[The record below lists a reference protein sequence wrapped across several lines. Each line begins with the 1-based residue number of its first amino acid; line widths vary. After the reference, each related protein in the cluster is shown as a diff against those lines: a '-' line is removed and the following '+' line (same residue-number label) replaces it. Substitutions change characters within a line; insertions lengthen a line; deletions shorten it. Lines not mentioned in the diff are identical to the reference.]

1 MQQNPNHIEEF
12 ERARPMLIG
21 LAYRLLGTRAEAEDV
36 VQDTFLAWNDADRS
50 SIERPRGW
58 LTSVATRRSLDVLKS
73 ARRSRT
79 DYVGSWLPEPIETAQ
94 EGTPETDL
102 LVSES
107 VTMAF
112 LLVLERLA
120 PKERAAFILHDVF
133 SMDYAEIAASLEVS
147 ETTCRKLASRARVN
161 VRSSGNTR
169 PAPKEVQ
176 EKLVDAFQTAV
187 RTGVPDGLAALLSS
201 DAVLTADSGGKADSI
216 RKPLHGAELILQ
228 FVTGFLGRWYAHYQV
243 TVAEINAQ
251 RALIARVGPRTE
263 AVVTF
268 AVDDQNR
275 ITEIM
280 ITRNPEKLR
289 HFDLA
294 S

>member
-1 MQQNPNHIEEF
+1 MEQISNHIEEF

-36 VQDTFLAWNDADRS
+36 VQDAFLAWSEADRA

-58 LTSVATRRSLDVLKS
+58 LSSVVTRKALDVLKS

-79 DYVGSWLPEPIETAQ
+79 EYVGSWLPEPMETVE

-133 SMDYAEIAASLEVS
+133 GMEYGEIAKSLEIGVA
-147 ETTCRKLASRARVN
+147 TCRKLASRARVN
-161 VRSSGNTR
+161 VRSSGNTK
-169 PAPKEVQ
+169 PAPKAVQ
-176 EKLVDAFQTAV
+176 QKLVEAFQAAL
-187 RTGVPDGLAALLSS
+187 RTGVADGLAAMLSS
-201 DAVLTADSGGKADSI
+201 HAVLTADSGGKADSI
-216 RKPLHGAELILQ
+216 RKPLLGAELILQ
-228 FVTGFLGRWYAHYQV
+228 FVTRYLGRWYTHLQLA
-243 TVAEINAQ
+243 VAEINAQ
-251 RALIARVGPRTE
+251 AALIARDGAKTE
-263 AVVTF
+263 AVITF
-268 AVDDQNR
+268 AVGDDDLV
-275 ITEIM
+275 TEIM
-280 ITRNPEKLR
+280 ITRNPDKLR
-289 HFDLA
+289 HFDLPH
-294 S
+294 

>member
-1 MQQNPNHIEEF
+1 MEQISNHIAEF

-58 LTSVATRRSLDVLKS
+58 LTSVVTRRALDVLKS

-79 DYVGSWLPEPIETAQ
+79 EYVGSWLPEPMETVE

-133 SMDYAEIAASLEVS
+133 GMDYGEIARNLEIG
-147 ETTCRKLASRARVN
+147 EATCRKLASRARVN
-161 VRSSGNTR
+161 VRSSGNTK
-169 PAPKEVQ
+169 PAPKKVQ
-176 EKLVDAFQTAV
+176 QNLVEAFQTAL
-187 RTGVPDGLAALLSS
+187 RTGVADGLAAMLSS
-201 DAVLTADSGGKADSI
+201 HAVLTADSGGKADSI
-216 RKPLHGAELILQ
+216 RKPLLGAEQILQ
-228 FVTGFLGRWYAHYQV
+228 FVTRYLGRWYTHFQLE
-243 TVAEINAQ
+243 VAEINAQ
-251 RALIARVGPRTE
+251 AALIARDGAKTE
-263 AVVTF
+263 AVITF
-268 AVDDQNR
+268 AVGDDDLV
-275 ITEIM
+275 TEIM
-280 ITRNPEKLR
+280 ITRNPDKLS
-289 HFDLA
+289 HFDRPH
-294 S
+294 